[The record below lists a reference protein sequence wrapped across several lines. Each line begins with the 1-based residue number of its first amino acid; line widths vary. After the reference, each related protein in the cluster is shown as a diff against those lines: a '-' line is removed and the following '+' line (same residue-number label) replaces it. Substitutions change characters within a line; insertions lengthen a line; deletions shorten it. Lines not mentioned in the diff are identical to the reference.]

1 MNQAKLNLLIM
12 QHILI
17 LKITHYAAYSDTKDL
32 AKRTMSNKS
41 LKGIDY
47 EIARNCKYDEYQR
60 ALVFYKNRGSGV
72 SLNE

>member
-1 MNQAKLNLLIM
+1 
-12 QHILI
+12 
-17 LKITHYAAYSDTKDL
+17 
-32 AKRTMSNKS
+32 MSNKS

-72 SLNE
+72 SLNEWVSEWVSEWVNVWVSDLAA